1 MPHFGG
7 RNKMNFL
14 QSVREYQPYNM
25 EEGKERQIVL
35 DLLEQNEE
43 RILFRTSQL
52 AHATATAM
60 VFNEKKDK
68 VLMVKHNIFGT
79 WACVGGHADGE
90 ADLLRVAKKELLEE
104 TGVFAA
110 IPISDEIL
118 SLDILLVAGH
128 YKRGEYVPNHL
139 HINAT
144 YAFIAPEN
152 VKLTIKEDENS
163 AVAWI
168 PIDKISKY
176 CKEMEFVKVYKKI
189 IKKIIY

>member
-1 MPHFGG
+1 
-7 RNKMNFL
+7 MNFL

-110 IPISDEIL
+110 IPISEEIL

-128 YKRGEYVPNHL
+128 YKRGEYVPSHL

-168 PIDKISKY
+168 PIDKISQC